1 MTFRF
6 FLFTFL
12 LGFFN
17 VLRASEKEHIQV
29 GLYIEMVHGIDYVK
43 SQYEVVFYLWIN
55 SKERVYRFQDE
66 IDIANSIDS
75 EFSNEYIDSSL
86 NGDYHYECKVR
97 AKILNHFD
105 IRNYP
110 FDKQSLD
117 LKLEFGNYSVN
128 ELSIELDRKH
138 SKINPERTEGWN
150 SKLKHFNVGFI
161 NYGSDFGDLYSD
173 ESIDYPSI
181 DVKLD
186 LYRDSWNL
194 YFKSFLTLFL
204 SFILVSVSM
213 LYPND
218 HSEEK
223 IGLIVGSLFTTVGN
237 KYVTDDILPI
247 QNVLNLSDKL
257 HLLTIFII
265 TLIATYTILEQRF
278 KLKDSVR
285 NDIIA
290 LSFFTIL
297 FFGGIMFFT
306 VGAMQ

>member
-1 MTFRF
+1 MIFRCLILTF
-6 FLFTFL
+6 FLS
-12 LGFFN
+12 FFHF
-17 VLRASEKEHIQV
+17 LRASEKEHIQV
-29 GLYIEMVHGIDYVK
+29 GMYIEMVHGIDYVNG
-43 SQYEVVFYLWIN
+43 QYEVVFYLWIN
-55 SKERVYRFQDE
+55 SKERVYNVQEE
-66 IDIANSIDS
+66 IDIANSLET

-110 FDKQSLD
+110 FDTQTID
-117 LKLEFGNYSVN
+117 LKLEFGNYSID

-138 SKINPERTEGWN
+138 SKIKPERTEGWN
-150 SKLKHFNVGFI
+150 SEVNYFKNGFI
-161 NYGSDFGDLYSD
+161 NYGSDFGDVNSD

-181 DVKLD
+181 DIKLD
-186 LYRDSWNL
+186 LHRNSWNL

-204 SFILVSVSM
+204 SFILASVSM

-265 TLIATYTILEQRF
+265 TLIATYAILEQRF

-285 NDIIA
+285 NDIMA
-290 LSFFTIL
+290 FSFFTML
-297 FFGGIMFFT
+297 FFGGIVFFT
-306 VGAMQ
+306 LGAM

>member
-1 MTFRF
+1 MIFRCLILTF
-6 FLFTFL
+6 FLS
-12 LGFFN
+12 FFHF
-17 VLRASEKEHIQV
+17 LRASEKEHIQV
-29 GLYIEMVHGIDYVK
+29 GMYIEMVHGIDYVNG
-43 SQYEVVFYLWIN
+43 QYEVVFYLWIN
-55 SKERVYRFQDE
+55 SKERVYNVQEE
-66 IDIANSIDS
+66 IDIANSLET

-110 FDKQSLD
+110 FDTQTID
-117 LKLEFGNYSVN
+117 LKLEFGNYSID

-138 SKINPERTEGWN
+138 SKIKPERTEGWN
-150 SKLKHFNVGFI
+150 SAVNYFKNGFI
-161 NYGSDFGDLYSD
+161 NYGSDFGDVNSD

-181 DVKLD
+181 DIKLD
-186 LYRDSWNL
+186 LHRNSWNL

-204 SFILVSVSM
+204 SFILASVSM

-265 TLIATYTILEQRF
+265 TLIATYAILEQRF

-285 NDIIA
+285 NDIMA
-290 LSFFTIL
+290 FSFFTIL
-297 FFGGIMFFT
+297 FFGGIVFFT
-306 VGAMQ
+306 LGAM